1 MAAELGYIDCC
12 AVFLMVEIVEGQ
24 KKLSCC
30 NHRWAGTAKWNH
42 MVCPIILSLVRWPIP
57 KNLFE
62 GFKSCKK
69 FQIEKADVEL
79 LQAVALLC
87 RVRLSRVRYT
97 THIVLKWIWMK
108 KTEQVSIQ
116 LPSIPRTLPD
126 AIIIQSIRFENYMDG
141 PRYLKLFLGYA
152 IKYLSIWYFISHGCF
167 TARNVLQFGFVT

>member
-1 MAAELGYIDCC
+1 MRPFDFLPPFRCIGDRQHNRHDKLLQIFQAMAAELGYIDCC

-42 MVCPIILSLVRWPIP
+42 MVCPIILSRPNLVRWPIP
-57 KNLFE
+57 KNLCK

-108 KTEQVSIQ
+108 KNWASFNSTSQH
-116 LPSIPRTLPD
+116 P
-126 AIIIQSIRFENYMDG
+126 
-141 PRYLKLFLGYA
+141 
-152 IKYLSIWYFISHGCF
+152 
-167 TARNVLQFGFVT
+167 